1 MLGKQL
7 AVKSA
12 DEIEILKENAII
24 VSKTLAEVAK
34 YIKPGVKT
42 ITLDKI
48 AEDFIRSE
56 GAVPGFKGY
65 RGFPATL
72 CTSINEEVVHGI
84 PGERVL
90 RNGDIVSIDCGCRMK
105 EYYGDSAYTFSV
117 GEVSPDILMLLKR
130 TKESLF
136 MAIEMAVAGKRVGDI
151 SESVQQ
157 HVESFGY
164 SVVRELVGHG
174 IGKQLHEK
182 PDIPNYGRRGSG
194 MKLVEGLTL
203 CIEPMI
209 NMGNKNIVQSTD
221 GWTIRTADRMPSAH
235 FELTV
240 VVRKEKADVLSTFK
254 YIEEVLDA
262 YNNKD

>member
-1 MLGKQL
+1 MLTKQIS
-7 AVKSA
+7 VKSA
-12 DEIEILKENAII
+12 DEIEILRENAII

-34 YIKPGVKT
+34 HIRPGVKT
-42 ITLDKI
+42 ITLDQI

-72 CTSINEEVVHGI
+72 CISVNEEVVHGI

-90 RNGDIVSIDCGCRMK
+90 INGDIVSIDCGCRK
-105 EYYGDSAYTFSV
+105 KGYYGDSAYTFTV
-117 GEVSPDILMLLKR
+117 GEVKPEILDLLKR

-136 MAIEMAVAGKRVGDI
+136 MAVNMAVAGRRVGDI
-151 SESVQQ
+151 SETVQQ
-157 HVESFGY
+157 YVESFGY

-174 IGKQLHEK
+174 IGMQLHEK
-182 PDIPNYGRRGSG
+182 PDIPNYGRKGSG
-194 MKLVEGLTL
+194 VKLQEGLTI

-209 NMGNKNIVQSTD
+209 NLGIKNVVQSND

-240 VVRKEKADVLSTFK
+240 AVMKEKADVLSTFK
-254 YIEEVLDA
+254 FIEEVLEA
-262 YNNKD
+262 NNNKG

>member
-1 MLGKQL
+1 MI
-7 AVKSA
+7 VKSA
-12 DEIEILKENAII
+12 EAIEKLRENAII

-42 ITLDKI
+42 MTLDEI
-48 AEDFIRSE
+48 AEAYIRSE

-72 CTSINEEVVHGI
+72 CVSINDEVVHGI

-90 RNGDIVSIDCGCRMK
+90 KNGDIVSIDCGCLK
-105 EYYGDSAYTFSV
+105 DGYYGDSAYTFTV
-117 GEVSPDILMLLKR
+117 GEVDPEVNGLLRR

-136 MAIEMAVAGKRVGDI
+136 KSLDVAVAGLRIGDI
-151 SESVQQ
+151 GFTIQEY
-157 HVESFGY
+157 VESFGY

-174 IGKQLHEK
+174 IGTHLHEK

-194 MKLVEGLTL
+194 VKMQEGLTI

-209 NMGNKNIVQSTD
+209 NLGTKNVVQARD

-240 VVRKEKADVLSTFK
+240 AIRKEKADVLSTFQ
-254 YIEEVLDA
+254 YIEDVINTA
-262 YNNKD
+262 R